1 MDERMGFDVAGE
13 IARVGRRSLHKRKV
27 LSPEGVSYRRI
38 VLGMILA
45 RMICLPGAV
54 ATEAARP
61 KITDVAFVRIGVSD
75 MQTAS
80 NFYHGE
86 LKLPDVTCYFGPESQ
101 CFFISPYQ
109 QVDLVKMEASPKQ
122 NRIDAIG
129 MYTSNAPALRKYLI
143 SHGQKPAEIV
153 TDAHGHTSFQ
163 VNDPEGHTIEFIQQ
177 PSGWGGS
184 VSGTPPLSSRMIHAG
199 FVVKDRAAVDHFYN
213 DILGFRLYWSGGMKE
228 GETNWVAMQVPD
240 GTDWV
245 EYMLNV
251 PENAD
256 KHTLGV
262 MNHISLG
269 VVSVKAAKEQLEKA
283 GVVLGAEEQPKIGRD
298 GKWQLNLY
306 DPDGTRVELMEFTPV
321 EKPCC
326 SEFTGPHPKP

>member
-1 MDERMGFDVAGE
+1 MDEGMWFGVATE
-13 IARVGRRSLHKRKV
+13 IARPGRRSLHKRKG
-27 LSPEGVSYRRI
+27 LTLEALSYRRI
-38 VLGMILA
+38 VAGMVLA
-45 RMICLPGAV
+45 AMICLQGAV
-54 ATEAARP
+54 AKEAARP

-75 MQTAS
+75 MQTAN

-86 LKLPDVTCYFGPESQ
+86 LKLPDVTCSFGPESQ

-129 MYTSNAPALRKYLI
+129 MYTSDAPGLRKYLM

-153 TDAHGHTSFQ
+153 TNAYGHTSFQ

-177 PSGWGGS
+177 PSGGSGS
-184 VSGTPPLSSRMIHAG
+184 VSETAPLSSRMIHAG

-251 PENAD
+251 PENAG